1 MKRSSKRVIVR
12 LIGSLAGLA
21 IAKALDKDRTIGFAI
36 GSAAGHILADELFD
50 KK

>member
-1 MKRSSKRVIVR
+1 MIT
-12 LIGSLAGLA
+12 LAGSLAGIA
-21 IAKALDKDRTIGFAI
+21 IAKALDKDKSMGFAI